1 MPAIHNNVDGPVRAY
16 AVMLQRLVEIN
27 GAKNVAPY
35 TIIIGRDRQ
44 HLNPVVHALHTLNS
58 LYYALGFAP
67 EQWLGHLPD
76 QRDVITIQFESDIV
90 KDAEVR
96 EHQDLVTHFFDDA
109 GLGFGR
115 ESLVGLGEHCGDCYA
130 NQKYA
135 SPDKLDCFGLFSHY
149 TPSMKWLSRARYNC
163 VYALTGNRFT
173 FTKNK
178 AS

>member
-27 GAKNVAPY
+27 GAKNAASY
-35 TIIIGRDRQ
+35 TINIGRDRQ

-76 QRDVITIQFESDIV
+76 QHDVIAIQFESDIV

-115 ESLVGLGEHCGDCYA
+115 ESLVTLSKNCR
-130 NQKYA
+130 A
-135 SPDKLDCFGLFSHY
+135 SKRQDQDHAEADCFSGHDLCAPVFRGLAKFNQGSLHSAGFHFI
-149 TPSMKWLSRARYNC
+149 PLPI
-163 VYALTGNRFT
+163 
-173 FTKNK
+173 
-178 AS
+178 